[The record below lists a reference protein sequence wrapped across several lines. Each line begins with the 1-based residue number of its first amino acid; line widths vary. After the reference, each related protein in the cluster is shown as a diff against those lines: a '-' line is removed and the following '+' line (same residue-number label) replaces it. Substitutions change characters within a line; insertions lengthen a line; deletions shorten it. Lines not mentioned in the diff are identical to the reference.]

1 LQAKEAGFDFAL
13 PAPHPRM
20 RSMRFIQWEMLMP
33 VSRKPISEVV
43 LEITDI
49 TSRPDMAEKQQ
60 ADSYALKVKAAMTRL
75 SESKR

>member
-1 LQAKEAGFDFAL
+1 
-13 PAPHPRM
+13 
-20 RSMRFIQWEMLMP
+20 MLMP
-33 VSRKPISEVV
+33 MSRKPISEVV

-49 TSRPDMAEKQQ
+49 TSRPVMAEKQQ

>member
-1 LQAKEAGFDFAL
+1 
-13 PAPHPRM
+13 M

-33 VSRKPISEVV
+33 MSRKPISEVV

-49 TSRPDMAEKQQ
+49 TSRPVMAGKQQ

-75 SESKR
+75 SESKRYPARTISPTGPRKCAAR